1 MKMNGE
7 KSRHRGAHPADRKL
21 FAPAQISDLRRA
33 VSDLSWLFSQGYT
46 AKASL
51 KLVGDRYALK
61 ERQRLAVSRAACS
74 DQQEEG
80 RKQKCLPLD
89 AIEGRSLLIDGFN
102 IIITVEAALSGGV
115 LLHCRDRCIR
125 DLSSV
130 HGSYRSVMETEEA
143 IHLIGETLMT
153 AGPASATW
161 LLDQP
166 ISNSGR
172 LAQWI
177 REVAAAKR
185 WPWEAIVIMNPDR
198 VIRASDQIAVTSDS
212 NILDGAAQWVN
223 LNGLLISKHLPQ
235 AWIIDLA
242 RAGSPSG

>member
-1 MKMNGE
+1 MNGE
-7 KSRHRGAHPADRKL
+7 KSKHRGAHPADRKL
-21 FAPAQISDLRRA
+21 FAHAQISDLRRA

-46 AKASL
+46 PRASL

-74 DQQEEG
+74 DRQEEG
-80 RKQKCLPLD
+80 RKQKCLPFA
-89 AIEGRSLLIDGFN
+89 AIKGRSLLIDGFN

-115 LLHCRDRCIR
+115 LLYCRDSCIR

-130 HGSYRSVMETEEA
+130 HGSYRSVVETEEA
-143 IHLIGETLMT
+143 IHLIGETLMK
-153 AGPASATW
+153 AEPASATW

-185 WPWEAIVIMNPDR
+185 WPWEVIVTMNPDK

-212 NILDGAAQWVN
+212 NILDGAAKWVN
-223 LNGLLISKHLPQ
+223 LNGLLIREYLPQ
-235 AWIIDLA
+235 AWIIDLQ
-242 RAGSPSG
+242 PNQNL

>member
-1 MKMNGE
+1 MNGE
-7 KSRHRGAHPADRKL
+7 KNRHRGAHPADQKL
-21 FAPAQISDLRRA
+21 FAPTQLNKLRRA

-61 ERQRLAVSRAACS
+61 ERQRLAISRAACS
-74 DQQEEG
+74 DQQKEE
-80 RKQKCLPLD
+80 RKQKCLPFD
-89 AIEGRSLLIDGFN
+89 ALKGRSLLIDGFN

-115 LLHCRDRCIR
+115 LMYCRDCCIR

-130 HGSYRSVMETEEA
+130 HGSYRSVMETEAA

-153 AGPASATW
+153 AEPASATW

-177 REVAAAKR
+177 REVAAARR
-185 WPWEAIVIMNPDR
+185 WPCEVIVTMNPDQ

-212 NILDGAAQWVN
+212 NILDGAATWVD
-223 LNGLLISKHLPQ
+223 LNGLLIRRHIPQ
-235 AWIIDLA
+235 AWIIDLQ
-242 RAGSPSG
+242 PNQYL

>member
-1 MKMNGE
+1 MNGE
-7 KSRHRGAHPADRKL
+7 KSKHRGPHPADRKL
-21 FAPAQISDLRRA
+21 FAHEQISELRRA
-33 VSDLSWLFSQGYT
+33 VSDLSWLFSRGYT
-46 AKASL
+46 ANASI

-74 DQQEEG
+74 DQQEE
-80 RKQKCLPLD
+80 RRRQKCLPFD
-89 AIEGRSLLIDGFN
+89 AIKGQSLLIDGFN
-102 IIITVEAALSGGV
+102 LIITVEAALSGGV
-115 LLHCRDRCIR
+115 LVYCRDRCIR

-130 HGSYRSVMETEEA
+130 HGSYRSVTETEEA

-153 AGPASATW
+153 AEPASVTW

-177 REVAAAKR
+177 REVAATKR
-185 WPWEAIVIMNPDR
+185 WPWEVGVTMNPDK

-212 NILDGAAQWVN
+212 NILDGAAKWVN
-223 LNGLLISKHLPQ
+223 LNSLLIGKHLPQ
-235 AWIIDLA
+235 AWIIDL
-242 RAGSPSG
+242 RDRFQAG

>member
-1 MKMNGE
+1 MNGE
-7 KSRHRGAHPADRKL
+7 KNKHRGAHPADRKL

-33 VSDLSWLFSQGYT
+33 VSDLSWLFSRGYT

-80 RKQKCLPLD
+80 RKQKCLPFD
-89 AIEGRSLLIDGFN
+89 AIKGRSLLIDGFN

-115 LLHCRDRCIR
+115 LVYCRDHCIR

-130 HGSYRSVMETEEA
+130 HGSYRSIMETEEA
-143 IHLIGETLMT
+143 IHLIGETLM
-153 AGPASATW
+153 AAEPASATW

-177 REVAAAKR
+177 REVAATKR
-185 WPWEAIVIMNPDR
+185 WPWEVIVTMNPDK
-198 VIRASDQIAVTSDS
+198 VIRASDQIAVTADS
-212 NILDGAAQWVN
+212 NIIDGAAKWVN
-223 LNGLLISKHLPQ
+223 LNSLLIRKRLPQ
-235 AWIIDLA
+235 AWIIDL
-242 RAGSPSG
+242 RDRIHNL